1 MRPFF
6 TVLHLLIHV
15 VGAIFTTTFLYPFMD
30 ESGRKRYVQKWS
42 KKLLDIC
49 HVSVK
54 INNAELL
61 SHRALIVSNHISWL
75 DIFLI
80 YSVTHGHFIAKADMA
95 NWPMIGLLSR
105 KVGTLFLERNSTRQL
120 KNTLETLVWKL
131 KARERVIFFP
141 EGTTSKQG
149 EMLPFHPNLF
159 EGAIHAALPV
169 QPFALKYVNR
179 QGEYENA
186 VDSHGDITFG
196 QSVASIIRQ
205 DYIRAE
211 LTILPAIDPEGMH
224 RKTLSFMAQK
234 TIISVL
240 SASPE
245 AEIPDTPPETRN
257 DLQDGQR

>member
-1 MRPFF
+1 MRPFL
-6 TVLHLLIHV
+6 TVLRLLIHV
-15 VGAIFTTTFLYPFMD
+15 VGAVLTTTLLYPFMND
-30 ESGRKRYVQKWS
+30 SKRNDYVRKWS

-54 INNAELL
+54 VNNLQLL
-61 SHRALIVSNHISWL
+61 SDRALIVSNHISWL

-95 NWPMIGLLSR
+95 NWPMIGLLAR
-105 KVGTLFLERNSTRQL
+105 KAGTLFLERSNVRQL
-120 KNTLETLVWKL
+120 KNTLETLVKKL

-149 EMLPFHPNLF
+149 AMLPFHPNLF
-159 EGAIHAALPV
+159 EGAIHTGLPV

-179 QGEYENA
+179 QGEYEEA

-211 LTILPAIDPEGMH
+211 LTILPAINAIGMH
-224 RKTLSFMAQK
+224 RKTLSVMARK

-240 SASPE
+240 SANPAQE
-245 AEIPDTPPETRN
+245 NRDMPPETRHG
-257 DLQDGQR
+257 LQDGRP